1 MAISDDIRQ
10 LVKREQDIQGVIGV
24 LDTYLANKSKARQ
37 AFKPAVAKQEKLTA
51 VTTEGEDGVKTTE
64 YLTREQ
70 ILAKQ
75 NKEGGFVTGR
85 PKKDSSEQNTS
96 TYKQNLIT
104 TLNNKANEI
113 INIYGEEDGN
123 ELINNFSNQ
132 INEMPIINSST
143 FTNTKNMINNTAKLE
158 LDVFNVKTNEYEKV
172 PTALYLNNRD
182 DYNLKADI
190 TAQNKIIDERQKERS
205 RNLKIN
211 IKRNQQIFKKLTKNY
226 ENELSILQ
234 SNNESLINDVFDVQ
248 EKILKDTY
256 LSENPSFNDNNIV
269 VFSGKDA
276 IDKVLKSIG
285 VEINEENRT
294 GAREFIENKQ
304 REFYKNPSQY
314 IKDGGELILIND
326 RILPK
331 ESDIRM
337 IMNLNNPSIYDESI
351 SDSNDFTVQ

>member
-70 ILAKQ
+70 ILARQ
-75 NKEGGFVTGR
+75 NEEGGFVTGR

-158 LDVFNVKTNEYEKV
+158 LDVFNVKPNEYEKV
-172 PTALYLNNRD
+172 PPALYLNNRD